1 MNNSKDAAVLSFHLT
16 LTPKVPPAVVIKLIP
31 TAVVIKLIP
40 TAASGTT
47 CPNSTAAT
55 VGNDKDVTVPGLLAR
70 ATALHALPASPVAYG
85 VTETRFEDGILEP
98 TGAAAYTFSRREY
111 PGERKRL
118 G

>member
-1 MNNSKDAAVLSFHLT
+1 VYVFTPMNNSKDAAVLSFHLT
-16 LTPKVPPAVVIKLIP
+16 LTPKVPPAVVIKLIPTAVVIKLIP

-70 ATALHALPASPVAYG
+70 ATALHALPASPCCLWC
-85 VTETRFEDGILEP
+85 D
-98 TGAAAYTFSRREY
+98 
-111 PGERKRL
+111 
-118 G
+118 